1 MGKKS
6 LCLLIASVLIAYY
19 VYNPLPENN
28 EEGWKLML
36 IDAGF
41 RTLGHMAGIA
51 EKLGLAHYM
60 ETMMMLTYLEYAAP
74 VSDEKV
80 TVTDTKMNDVP
91 VRLYVPKEKPDSLK
105 RAVIFIH
112 GGGWCLG
119 GTAMSS
125 YDLLSRWTSERLNA
139 VVISIEYRLAPKYH
153 FPVQFE
159 DVYAVTK
166 YFLQRSV
173 LEEHKVDPERVCISG
188 DSAGGN
194 LAAAVTQQLL
204 DDPDV
209 KVKLK
214 IQVLIY
220 PALQTIDMNL
230 PSYQDN
236 KNMPILPKS
245 LMLRFWS
252 EYFTTD
258 LSLMEAIETNQ
269 YVPPEFSHLFKFV
282 NWSEWLPER
291 FKRDHVYTSPVPGKS
306 KFGQKYPGF
315 FDPRAAPLLVDDVK
329 LRGLPL
335 TYVIT
340 CQHDVLRDDGLMYVS
355 RLRKVGV
362 PVIHE
367 HLEGAIHGMLLM
379 NSGPLFLNGGQIAV
393 NNYIEWL
400 NKNL

>member
-6 LCLLIASVLIAYY
+6 LCLLVASVLIAYY
-19 VYNPLPENN
+19 VYIPLPENS
-28 EEGWKLML
+28 EGGWKLML

-41 RTLGHMAGIA
+41 RTLGHMADIA

-60 ETMMMLTYLEYAAP
+60 ETMMLLTYLENVAP
-74 VSDEKV
+74 VSDDKV

-119 GTAMSS
+119 GAAMGS
-125 YDLLSRWTSERLNA
+125 YDLMSRWTSERLNA

-159 DVYAVTK
+159 DVYAVSK

-173 LEEHKVDPERVCISG
+173 LEQYKVDPERVCISG

-236 KNMPILPKS
+236 RNMPILPKS

-258 LSLMEAIETNQ
+258 LSLLEAIETNQ

-291 FKRDHVYTSPVPGKS
+291 FKGGHVYTSPVPGNS
-306 KFGQKYPGF
+306 KVGWKYPEF
-315 FDPRAAPLLVDDVK
+315 FDPRAAPLLVDDIK

-340 CQHDVLRDDGLMYVS
+340 CQYDVLRDDGLMYVS
-355 RLRKVGV
+355 RLRKAGV

-367 HLEGAIHGMLLM
+367 HLEGAFHGMLLM
-379 NSGPLFLNGGQIAV
+379 NSGLLFLNGGQKAA
-393 NNYIEWL
+393 NNYIERL